1 MSEDV
6 SEGDTSEQHSSSDDD
21 EKHDVEVANSVEEV
35 RIEHLKVIRT
45 VGTGQIQSIRKML

>member
-21 EKHDVEVANSVEEV
+21 EKHDIEVANSVEEV

-45 VGTGQIQSIRKML
+45 VGTGQILSIRKML